1 MYNIGE
7 LIVYGRSGVCR
18 VENIGYPEIPG
29 IKKDKL
35 YYTLVPLY
43 NKGKIFIPVDTENF
57 MRPIISKE
65 KAEELIEMIPSIQ
78 EELFYDKN
86 ARNIQEYYQN
96 FLDSHD
102 CLDLITLV
110 KILYT
115 KKDIALSNKKNQSQV
130 DLRFMGI
137 AKTLVDEE
145 FSAALEMPIDFVGEY
160 IENKLELMKNNN

>member
-57 MRPIISKE
+57 MRYQASRR
-65 KAEELIEMIPSIQ
+65 L
-78 EELFYDKN
+78 
-86 ARNIQEYYQN
+86 YYSGYYKRQR
-96 FLDSHD
+96 
-102 CLDLITLV
+102 
-110 KILYT
+110 Y
-115 KKDIALSNKKNQSQV
+115 
-130 DLRFMGI
+130 G
-137 AKTLVDEE
+137 
-145 FSAALEMPIDFVGEY
+145 
-160 IENKLELMKNNN
+160 